1 MHYEAS
7 SSPLRAGRILV
18 ATPEL
23 VDPNFNQTLVWLAE
37 LSEEGALGFILN
49 RPMDKTLGEVAGGP
63 GLTAKLREV
72 PLGFGGPVRPD
83 QLALVVFVAEAD
95 GLVCRWGLPPEQLDV
110 YQADPAARV
119 RAYLGYAGWGEGQL
133 DEEWRGGAWKVVEPD
148 AAMLEPRLARGLW
161 PLVMQDDHRWKAL
174 RKHLP
179 RDEQM
184 N

>member
-1 MHYEAS
+1 MHFEATMS
-7 SSPLRAGRILV
+7 TLRAGRILV

-23 VDPNFNQTLVWLAE
+23 RDPNFTQTLVWLADY
-37 LSEEGALGFILN
+37 SSEGALGFILN
-49 RPMDKTLGEVAGGP
+49 RPLDKTLGEVAGGP
-63 GLTAKLREV
+63 GLTTKLRAV

-83 QLALVVFVAEAD
+83 QLALVVFVTEAD
-95 GLVCRWGLPPEQLDV
+95 RLVCRWGLPPEEVDAF
-110 YQADPAARV
+110 QADPAARV

-133 DEEWRGGAWKVVEPD
+133 DGEVRDGAWQVVEPEV
-148 AAMLEPRLARGLW
+148 AMLDPRWARGLW
-161 PLVMQDDHRWKAL
+161 PLVIHNDHRWKAL

>member
-1 MHYEAS
+1 M
-7 SSPLRAGRILV
+7 
-18 ATPEL
+18 
-23 VDPNFNQTLVWLAE
+23 
-37 LSEEGALGFILN
+37 
-49 RPMDKTLGEVAGGP
+49 
-63 GLTAKLREV
+63 REV

-95 GLVCRWGLPPEQLDV
+95 GLVCRWGLPPEQLDE